1 MQRGIGVYVGW
12 INPDE
17 TGWDGW
23 MGWVRRRSV
32 RNAGGGCSGGGVER
46 RLCEWASR
54 EGENG
59 PIQKRFVKNANAVP
73 VGSERLG

>member
-1 MQRGIGVYVGW
+1 M
-12 INPDE
+12 
-17 TGWDGW
+17 
-23 MGWVRRRSV
+23 
-32 RNAGGGCSGGGVER
+32 RNAGGVVVVVLGGGVER

>member
-1 MQRGIGVYVGW
+1 M
-12 INPDE
+12 
-17 TGWDGW
+17 DG
-23 MGWVRRRSV
+23 MGSEEEREECW
-32 RNAGGGCSGGGVER
+32 GGGGGGSGNGGVER

-59 PIQKRFVKNANAVP
+59 PIQKRFVNNANAVP

>member
-1 MQRGIGVYVGW
+1 MRQ
-12 INPDE
+12 
-17 TGWDGW
+17 DGMDG
-23 MGWVRRRSV
+23 MGWVRRRRSV
-32 RNAGGGCSGGGVER
+32 RNAGGGCGGGGGVER